1 MAEISKFEEAEATRM
16 ADYAKRGITLAGAA
30 ARDRTPG
37 TPTSAG
43 TLSGSDDTLVSPFEP
58 RYQSTQRVKVD
69 ILFEFRLAFSFIQL
83 MFDP

>member
-1 MAEISKFEEAEATRM
+1 M
-16 ADYAKRGITLAGAA
+16 ADYAKRGITVAGASVKG
-30 ARDRTPG
+30 RMPG

-58 RYQSTQRVKVD
+58 RYKSTQRVKVN